1 MSSRPVEN
9 SKVVKAAILIIGD
22 EILSG
27 RTEDANLSYMAQWLG
42 QLGIQVAEVRIVAD
56 HEDSIVDAIN
66 ALRHAYDYVL
76 TTGGIGPTHDDIT
89 SDAVAKAFNVPIDYH
104 PKALEI
110 LQAHYEEGEFN
121 AARKRMARIPQGGVL
136 IDNPISVAP
145 GFEIE
150 NVFVMAG
157 IPMINRA
164 MLESIRHRL
173 VGGAPVRS
181 RVVAAHLAEGAV
193 AERLGNIQLRYGRV
207 SIGSYPYYRSSHFGT
222 TFVLRSAEQ
231 DDLAAAFD
239 DVVAMIGDLGGD
251 PIFDELKVKPVK

>member
-1 MSSRPVEN
+1 MEN
-9 SKVVKAAILIIGD
+9 GKVVKAAILIIGD

-27 RTEDANLSYMAQWLG
+27 RTVDANLSYMAQWLD
-42 QLGIQVAEVRIVAD
+42 QLGIQVGEVRVVAD
-56 HEDSIVDAIN
+56 HEDNIVDAVN
-66 ALRHAYDYVL
+66 ALRRSYDYVI

-89 SDAVAKAFNVPIDYH
+89 SDAIAKAFDVPIDYH

-110 LQAHYEEGEFN
+110 LEAHYEEGEFN
-121 AARKRMARIPQGGVL
+121 DARKRMARIPQGGVL

-173 VGGAPVRS
+173 VGGAPVQS
-181 RVVAAHLAEGAV
+181 RVVAAHLAEGTV
-193 AERLGNIQLRYGRV
+193 AERLRDIQSRYERV
-207 SIGSYPYYRSSHFGT
+207 SIGSYPYYRSKHFGT
-222 TFVLRSAEQ
+222 TLVLRSADEGA
-231 DDLAAAFD
+231 LRAAFD
-239 DVVAMIGDLGGD
+239 EAVAMIRDLGGD
-251 PIFDELKVKPVK
+251 PIFNELKIKPVK